1 MQARLPAS
9 VADYFEGR
17 NARDFD
23 RAVSG
28 FAEEA
33 VVGDEARDHR
43 GRAAVRSWIASTAL
57 AYRDR
62 AEVLAV
68 TTEEGG
74 VTVRA
79 QVSGTF
85 PGSPIVLR
93 FAFTLDAGQ
102 ITALRIGV

>member
-1 MQARLPAS
+1 MQAGLPAA
-9 VADYFEGR
+9 VADYFDGR

-33 VVGDEARDHR
+33 VVRDEARER
-43 GRAAVRSWIASTAL
+43 QGRAAIRDWIAATAE
-57 AYRDR
+57 AYQDR
-62 AEVLAV
+62 ADVLEAV
-68 TTEEGG
+68 AQDGG

-93 FAFTLDAGQ
+93 FAFMLDAGQ
-102 ITALRIGV
+102 IAALRIGV